1 MATSFGIAF
10 GCGVLVTMVIFWIVQ
25 DHFEEH
31 DED

>member
-10 GCGVLVTMVIFWIVQ
+10 GCGVLVAMVVVWIVQ